1 MTLKTQ
7 RLGSFAENTLVCT
20 TKVRDEPSRN
30 GKRYEDKA
38 YCPPPKVWEDV
49 FQLGLG
55 TQPCYQAPGD
65 LGVKLVSNA
74 VINIRLVTLPFNSGP
89 KLAVG
94 Q

>member
-38 YCPPPKVWEDV
+38 YCPPPQSMGGRFSARSWDPT
-49 FQLGLG
+49 LL
-55 TQPCYQAPGD
+55 PG
-65 LGVKLVSNA
+65 SW
-74 VINIRLVTLPFNSGP
+74 
-89 KLAVG
+89 
-94 Q
+94 